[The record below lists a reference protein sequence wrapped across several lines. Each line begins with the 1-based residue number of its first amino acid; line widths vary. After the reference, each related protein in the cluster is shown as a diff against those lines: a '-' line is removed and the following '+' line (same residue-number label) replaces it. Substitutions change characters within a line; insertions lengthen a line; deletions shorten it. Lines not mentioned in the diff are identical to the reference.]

1 MRSIALGRCPHC
13 SSDEIYRSRV
23 RSVSDKLAFLVLLRP
38 VRCHGCM
45 HRHFTPILFRTK
57 HYVVGA
63 KPPQNSAH
71 RTSVDG
77 TRKLA

>member
-1 MRSIALGRCPHC
+1 MRSIALGRCPYC
-13 SSDEIYRSRV
+13 GSEEIYRSRV

-45 HRHFTPILFRTK
+45 YRHLAPILFPTK
-57 HYVVGA
+57 YYVVRA
-63 KPPQNSAH
+63 KAPQNSAH
-71 RTSVDG
+71 RTPVDG